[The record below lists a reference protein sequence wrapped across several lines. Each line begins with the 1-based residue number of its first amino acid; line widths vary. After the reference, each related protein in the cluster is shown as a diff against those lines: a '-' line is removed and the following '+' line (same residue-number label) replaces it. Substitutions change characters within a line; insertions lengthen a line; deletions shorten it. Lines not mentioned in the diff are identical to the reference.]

1 MEVPSLKD
9 CTAIVGSSTG
19 SDIENALASLSS
31 AARGKLADALEIS
44 DAAKKFEALLTS
56 VGDSTS
62 ADLEAALSDLAADTR
77 RKLDEAL
84 RSFTPNASVRDS
96 ATECVEV
103 EFVVDRDLSEPSDEI
118 VYLLA
123 TVRPPSDETAKRQP
137 SDVVCVVD
145 ISGSM
150 GAEAKI
156 QGSGG
161 TSESNGLSL
170 LDVAKHGV
178 RTIIK
183 TLGEQDRLAIVS
195 FNHESSVVVPLTRM
209 DTEGQAQAEQAL
221 DTLGPMGGTNIWA
234 GIKSALD
241 ELSENPMLGSFG
253 HVMLL
258 TDGESNNREQIKPN
272 LEQYIKTH
280 ERLPGTINTFGFG
293 YNLDSV
299 LLVDLAETGSG
310 SYSFIPDAG
319 FVGTAFVNTIS
330 NLLVTMAREVYLT
343 LSVEDGNAATID
355 KVMGGYPSEAIG
367 DSIRVNLG
375 TLQYGQTKDII
386 FPVKVGTFSECF
398 LTGQVQYETS
408 LAGKKDESPCAYAD
422 GELIDRERVAIH
434 YSRCLFADTLQKA
447 LAVARTSSCE
457 EARGI
462 LEAAIVTVSDISAK
476 DNDIIIKLLE
486 DMNGQSTEALCKQ
499 EWFMKWG
506 RHYLPSLMF
515 AHRLQQCNN
524 FKDPGV
530 QVYGGE
536 LCKTLQD
543 AADDLFNK
551 LPPPKPSIRRP
562 SVVAPT
568 SMARFNDRYAG

>member
-1 MEVPSLKD
+1 MQSLKD
-9 CTAIVGSSTG
+9 SAAVVDSSTC
-19 SDIENALASLSS
+19 SDIENALASPSS
-31 AARGKLADALEIS
+31 AARGKLADALEIFE
-44 DAAKKFEALLTS
+44 AAKKLGALLS
-56 VGDSTS
+56 RIKGSTS
-62 ADLEAALSDLAADTR
+62 EDLEVALRDLAADNR

-84 RSFTPNASVRDS
+84 RSFTPNASVRLDS
-96 ATECVEV
+96 AAGCVEV

-118 VYLLA
+118 VYVLA
-123 TVRPPSDETAKRQP
+123 TVRPPSDENAKRQP
-137 SDVVCVVD
+137 SDVVCVID

-195 FNHESSVVVPLTRM
+195 FNHESRVVVPLTRM

-221 DTLGPMGGTNIWA
+221 DTLGPGGGTNIWA
-234 GIKSALD
+234 GIESALD
-241 ELSENPMLGSFG
+241 ELSKNPGPGNFG

-258 TDGESNNREQIKPN
+258 TDGESSNREQIKPN

-343 LSVEDGNAATID
+343 LSVEDGNTAIIENR
-355 KVMGGYPSEAIG
+355 VMGGYPSEVIG
-367 DSIRVNLG
+367 DSVRVNLG

-386 FPVKVGTFSECF
+386 IPVKVGTFHDCF
-398 LTGQVQYETS
+398 LAGRVQYETS
-408 LAGKKDESPCAYAD
+408 LAGKKDESLCAYAD
-422 GELIDRERVAIH
+422 GKLFDRDRVAIH

-462 LEAAIVTVSDISAK
+462 LEAAIVTVSASSAK
-476 DNDIIIKLLE
+476 DHDNIIKLLE

-551 LPPPKPSIRRP
+551 LPPPKPSIKRA

-568 SMARFNDRYAG
+568 SMAHFNDRYGG